1 MFATVD
7 AHGTRFFRVHADI
20 DGNKVPVS
28 LDGVFFE
35 EGVAA
40 RITPTSENM
49 RRFLRRLMQ
58 HDFTLVTFRHG
69 AVEGKE
75 KEKVL
80 VAGVNAWQRKHP
92 EAVAIQVEPCRPEAL
107 EIELRGLAFD
117 REGGRLESFAKCS
130 IAGNR

>member
-58 HDFTLVTFRHG
+58 HDFTLVTFRNG
-69 AVEGKE
+69 AEE
-75 KEKVL
+75 RRENVL
-80 VAGVNAWQRKHP
+80 VAGVNAWQRKNP
-92 EAVAIQVEPCRPEAL
+92 EAVAIQVETCRPEAL

-117 REGGRLESFAKCS
+117 REGGRLESFAKCRVS
-130 IAGNR
+130 GNR